1 MTIYV
6 DSGVLLKA
14 YLEEAGSDRATD
26 SRPRGGSG
34 RERFP
39 SLPSICVK
47 HSRALILYLDTSA
60 LVKRY
65 VAEPDSDVVRAA
77 MSEADQWFIRRV
89 GYMETVR
96 AVGMTAGKRAMR
108 PVLNEWPSFGI
119 IELNQPLVLS
129 LIHI

>member
-47 HSRALILYLDTSA
+47 HRRRDRSAGPYGAPERAPSIYRRWGLRGSGCG
-60 LVKRY
+60 
-65 VAEPDSDVVRAA
+65 
-77 MSEADQWFIRRV
+77 EAPKD
-89 GYMETVR
+89 
-96 AVGMTAGKRAMR
+96 
-108 PVLNEWPSFGI
+108 L
-119 IELNQPLVLS
+119 
-129 LIHI
+129 